1 MAACKRIFSYF
12 EIVAGKVQP
21 PHECP
26 EAITITI
33 QKYKVVRKCIEN
45 ITLTIPVSFKSILV
59 WTVTNI
65 IYLIYVGSRS
75 EQVREKPEHWTE
87 LAGSA
92 QWFEVR
98 TKVLDRTSAT
108 PPVEIIYARGVGYH
122 LLQRSTTGLSYLK
135 KRTTHM
141 SSGPSAQWTTVCII
155 SLLYWREN
163 YLIALPLEKVF
174 LVEFLSF
181 RKHLFRTS
189 SSSRMNGFESRFATE
204 SMHRAINRVRIS
216 SSREWQEFLEY

>member
-1 MAACKRIFSYF
+1 M
-12 EIVAGKVQP
+12 
-21 PHECP
+21 
-26 EAITITI
+26 
-33 QKYKVVRKCIEN
+33 
-45 ITLTIPVSFKSILV
+45 
-59 WTVTNI
+59 VTNI

-92 QWFEVR
+92 QWFEVL
-98 TKVLDRTSAT
+98 TKALDRTSAT
-108 PPVEIIYARGVGYH
+108 PPVDIIYARGVFCSCQQRDWVTWRKERLTRAQAHPPNG
-122 LLQRSTTGLSYLK
+122 LQRILLLSCTGVKTT
-135 KRTTHM
+135 
-141 SSGPSAQWTTVCII
+141 SSCV
-155 SLLYWREN
+155 
-163 YLIALPLEKVF
+163 IALPPENVF

>member
-1 MAACKRIFSYF
+1 M
-12 EIVAGKVQP
+12 
-21 PHECP
+21 
-26 EAITITI
+26 
-33 QKYKVVRKCIEN
+33 
-45 ITLTIPVSFKSILV
+45 
-59 WTVTNI
+59 VTNI

-75 EQVREKPEHWTE
+75 EQVREKLEPWTE

-98 TKVLDRTSAT
+98 TKALDRTSAT

-122 LLQRSTTGLSYLK
+122 LLQRSTTGLTYLK
-135 KRTTHM
+135 KRTTHT
-141 SSGPSAQWTTVCII
+141 SSGPSAQWTTMCII
-155 SLLYWREN
+155 SLLYRREN
-163 YLIALPLEKVF
+163 YLILYYRFTSRKSF